1 MLKRLRWMLIGALCA
16 GAAYAWVVGR
26 NRSDLPRRAEELA
39 RRAGEDALRR
49 GGTAVRDLSARAKDA
64 YREGHQVME
73 AREEE
78 LRREILGEPGA

>member
-1 MLKRLRWMLIGALCA
+1 MLKRLRWMLFGALCA

-26 NRSDLPRRAEELA
+26 NRSELPRRAEELA
-39 RRAGEDALRR
+39 RRAGEDAAQRA
-49 GGTAVRDLSARAKDA
+49 GVAIRDLSARAQDA
-64 YREGHQVME
+64 YREGRQVME